1 MSILKAGDKVRI
13 NHNAYNIADHRFG
26 RTATVSRIDA
36 ASQLLPVR
44 IEYDSFQFNW
54 TNYESLTLVEAAP
67 SENATIGAE
76 ILERMQTLKAS
87 IVTRDNAVKLVVE
100 QTEALDA
107 LLASVGL
114 KRGEQ
119 VPPIPVRVT
128 ATSRTA
134 LDDVAD
140 KTIREGMK
148 YRCTTEDMSYFSK
161 DEIYKVVELDSGD
174 NNQPV
179 AFKDND
185 DDEYYPERYELAYF
199 IRVI

>member
-1 MSILKAGDKVRI
+1 MITFKAGDKVRV

-26 RTATVSRIDA
+26 MTATVTRIDA
-36 ASQLLPVR
+36 ESKLLPIR

-54 TNYESLTLVEAAP
+54 TNSESLTLLEAAP
-67 SENATIGAE
+67 SQHAAIGAD
-76 ILERMQTLKAS
+76 ILDKMVTLKES
-87 IVTRDNAVKLVVE
+87 IIARDNAVKLVVE

-134 LDDVAD
+134 LDDVSD
-140 KTIREGMK
+140 KSIKEGMR
-148 YRCTTEDMSYFSK
+148 YRCTTDDMSYFSK
-161 DEIYKVVELDSGD
+161 DEVYKVVELDSSD

-179 AFKDND
+179 AFKDDD
-185 DDEYYPERYELAYF
+185 DDEYYPERYELASF
-199 IRVI
+199 VRVI